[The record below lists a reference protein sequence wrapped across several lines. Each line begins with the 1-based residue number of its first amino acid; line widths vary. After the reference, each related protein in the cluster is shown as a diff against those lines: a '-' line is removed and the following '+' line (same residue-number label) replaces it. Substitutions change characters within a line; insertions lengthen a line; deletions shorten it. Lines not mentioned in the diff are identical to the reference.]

1 MYVGL
6 LKLAPRCPAC
16 GLDYGRFNVGDGAAP
31 FLIFIVATIVIIA
44 SQVTEAVLA
53 PPWWVHVL
61 LWVPATLALSLVL
74 MRIAKDLLV
83 ALEHGHDAGEGGGA

>member
-6 LKLAPRCPAC
+6 IKLAPRCSAC

-44 SQVTEAVLA
+44 SQVIEAKLA

-61 LWVPATLALSLVL
+61 LWGPLTLGLSLGL
-74 MRIAKDLLV
+74 MRLSKGLL
-83 ALEHGHDAGEGGGA
+83 ATIEFRHNAGEGES

>member
-6 LKLAPRCPAC
+6 LRIAPRCSAC
-16 GLDYGRFNVGDGAAP
+16 ALDFSRFNVGDGAAP

-44 SQVTEAVLA
+44 SQVTAAKLA

-61 LWVPATLALSLVL
+61 IWGPVTIGLSLGL
-74 MRIAKDLLV
+74 MRLAKGLLV
-83 ALEHGHDAGEGGGA
+83 ALEFRNDAGEGQA